1 MTGPPVSLTDS
12 EGWARDACCAARLM
26 RWIDGHHGMAL
37 VGREDISVVELVAQL
52 LLTMGQTLHDWREE
66 VERVAADVAAEQSA
80 RGKQQ
85 LLLVIG
91 QLPRYIL
98 RVSQD
103 AVHAGIV
110 LWGEEIGDVTIGKGC
125 HVLRGLHVYLR
136 GDEAVGDACLLQARH
151 EVVDT
156 GGQGVGHGLAVAC
169 PALFSLLLFGTHEHD
184 DAVGTG
190 HLLIDA
196 HGLLVARPERQEGR
210 DVLLVVD
217 MQQQQSQHGS
227 GQHKPH
233 RQRAA
238 VKTEVVIETKQK
250 TCHGLKSCFFI
261 VYGSPASLSSPLLTI
276 GLA

>member
-1 MTGPPVSLTDS
+1 
-12 EGWARDACCAARLM
+12 
-26 RWIDGHHGMAL
+26 MAL
-37 VGREDISVVELVAQL
+37 VGREDISVVELIAQL

-85 LLLVIG
+85 LPLVIG
-91 QLPRYIL
+91 QLPSDIPRIGKG
-98 RVSQD
+98 

-110 LWGEEIGDVTIGKGC
+110 LRGEEIGDVAIGKGC
-125 HVLRGLHVYLR
+125 HVLRNLHVYLC
-136 GDEAVGDACLLQARH
+136 GDEAVGDADLLQARH

-156 GGQGVGHGLAVAC
+156 GGQGVGYGLAVARPTC
-169 PALFSLLLFGTHEHD
+169 ALFLLLFGSHKHD

-196 HGLLVARPERQEGR
+196 HGLLVARTERQEGR
-210 DVLLVVD
+210 DVLLIMD
-217 MQQQQSQHGS
+217 MQQQQSQYGG

-238 VKTEVVIETKQK
+238 AMTEMVIETKQK
-250 TCHGLKSCFFI
+250 TCHGLK
-261 VYGSPASLSSPLLTI
+261 T
-276 GLA
+276 